1 MLDFEQSS
9 LPVEPAFLVTIV
21 SETILKESLIMLLAK
36 LKVKSYTIS
45 EVQGA
50 GRYMRR
56 SAEPTADPNVEGNS
70 SEMVETNLEIKAIT
84 SQELS
89 NVILYALKEQQRD
102 FAIFVYRQQVEALI
116 DD

>member
-1 MLDFEQSS
+1 MLDFEQSA

-21 SETILKESLIMLLAK
+21 SETILKESLLMLLTK
-36 LKVKSYTIS
+36 LNVKSYTIS

-56 SAEPTADPNVEGNS
+56 SADPAAATSDNQ
-70 SEMVETNLEIKAIT
+70 MIETNLEIKAIV
-84 SQELS
+84 SEELS

-102 FAIFVYRQQVEALI
+102 FAVFVYRQQVESLI
-116 DD
+116 EE

>member
-1 MLDFEQSS
+1 MQDFEQFS
-9 LPVEPAFLVTIV
+9 LVDPAILVTIV
-21 SETILKESLIMLLAK
+21 SETILKDSLIRLLTK
-36 LKVKSYTIS
+36 LKVQSYTVI

-50 GRYMRR
+50 GRYIRR
-56 SAEPTADPNVEGNS
+56 SAESSDEAS
-70 SEMVETNLEIKAIT
+70 SEMIETNLEIKAIV

-116 DD
+116 QD

>member
-1 MLDFEQSS
+1 MLDFEQSA

-21 SETILKESLIMLLAK
+21 SETILKESLLMLLTK
-36 LKVKSYTIS
+36 LNVKSYTIC

-56 SAEPTADPNVEGNS
+56 SADPSTATRDNQ
-70 SEMVETNLEIKAIT
+70 MIETNLEIKAIV
-84 SQELS
+84 SEELS

-102 FAIFVYRQQVEALI
+102 FAVFVYRQQVESLI
-116 DD
+116 EE

>member
-21 SETILKESLIMLLAK
+21 SEAILKESLIMLLAK
-36 LKVKSYTIS
+36 LKVKSYTIG

-56 SAEPTADPNVEGNS
+56 SADPNADPSAELSN
-70 SEMVETNLEIKAIT
+70 SEMIETNLEIKAIV

-116 DD
+116 ED

>member
-1 MLDFEQSS
+1 MHDFEQFS
-9 LPVEPAFLVTIV
+9 LVDPAVLVTIV
-21 SETILKESLIMLLAK
+21 SEAILKDSLIKLLTQ
-36 LKVKSYTIS
+36 LKVQSYTVS

-56 SAEPTADPNVEGNS
+56 SADPSIEAS
-70 SEMVETNLEIKAIT
+70 TEMVETNLEIKAIV

-102 FAIFVYRQQVEALI
+102 FAIVVYRQAVEALI
-116 DD
+116 QE